1 MKKTIFLTLMILAC
15 IVKNY
20 AQTATITV
28 DANTNQGTLYRMEAY
43 NNVSGVNTGAAT
55 RDADYAFMN
64 SQGLHSK
71 ILRVWVSD
79 GLYDATTDTYNYS
92 NYYNYL
98 NSVSSLMADEILMCI
113 PGNVLIDSRAY
124 TPAQVKPVVKNI
136 IKHFKNLYP
145 KIKYI
150 EALNEPDLYTNTY
163 ITTANLYSYYKV
175 FYEAVNEVNAELSP
189 AVPLQV
195 GGAAI
200 SSFKYGGNW
209 VSALLDGYR
218 DDASANK
225 KLDFISYHTYSYK
238 ENPKE
243 TSTIRPIIEGWL
255 ASRGLSTTIPTLVT
269 ETGLF
274 PGAATSGT
282 EEDDALVQAA
292 GMASYVYW
300 EIGSQYNFPF
310 NWVMRHAA
318 EVRKDQLVTRP
329 NSYSDR
335 LTPYGNAMKMFSML
349 KATRISASTNTMDAN
364 GLGVYGLG
372 TKDANGLSVLVWNY
386 QHTATQDY
394 FTNLVVNNLS
404 SAFSSAG
411 IRKKVYRVDQRTSNN
426 YYNVS
431 DCNLQLVDDTV
442 IANPGATVNLSLGVM
457 TENSLQLVVL
467 EPASAPASNAF
478 GLGVNRQGNG
488 FALNWSTTSEI
499 NSVYFEV
506 FRSTDGTTFSK
517 IGTVAAAGSSSTVKP
532 YAFTDSAPINGINY
546 YQVKLVFTDSSRTA
560 SRVVNSFINIKNLS
574 SAIYYSFG
582 ATGSEN
588 GNATSGVPAW
598 LTASTIT
605 RNNAANN
612 GAVFSSVSPSNTY
625 SGASAAG
632 NAVMG
637 AFQGSLN
644 GKTVTYSGVTTT
656 IPVTPISALSYFEV
670 TLTPSADMAVNIAR
684 IDFGSRSIGSS
695 GGPANVV
702 IRSSLDNYAANVFS
716 QNINTGASWVAVN
729 AGFTAPLIGAKG
741 VPVTVRIYANDAVG
755 TTSANN
761 WRIDDLNITVNYA
774 EPLPQLH
781 TFTATENSANDV
793 QLNWQTSSEQNV
805 SRFDVLRSADGN
817 AFTAIG
823 QVTATG
829 NSSINQQYGF
839 IDPSPANGINYYQIR
854 EVFADAT
861 VTLSN
866 IQTVYTMPVDVAN
879 IYYNFGA
886 TGSENG
892 NPTSGV
898 PAGWLASAVTIV
910 NSPRTNTFFTS
921 ISNTGTYTGA
931 SQAGNA
937 VLIANA
943 GSLLGRTVTY
953 SGVTTTIPAGAISNL
968 SYFQVTLTPSASQAV
983 RLVSVSFG
991 SRSIGSSGGPANVV
1005 IRTSLDNYTSNIFMQ
1020 DLNANSAWQL
1030 VTAAVGGLVN
1040 GNIGQPVTIRIYA
1053 NDAVGSTTVNNWRI
1067 DDLNITTE
1075 LSSGIIL
1082 PVTLTKFTAT
1092 SVEKAVRLQWQI
1104 AAEED
1109 NTGYKVERSA
1119 DGKVYNELATVKTH
1133 MYIDNAPII
1142 GYSYYRLKVTGSN
1155 GELKYHGPVRV
1166 QFGKLNGNAID
1177 RVWITGSSLQL
1188 NVVSEKAGPATII
1201 IYDVLGHSLAS
1212 RQTQL
1217 AAGVNL
1223 VNMPVSLVKGTYI
1236 VQVKGEAFV
1245 ETKKVFNQ

>member
-1 MKKTIFLTLMILAC
+1 MKKTIFLTLMILTI

-20 AQTATITV
+20 GQSATITV
-28 DANTNQGTLYRMEAY
+28 NANTNQGTLFRMEAY

-79 GLYDATTDTYNYS
+79 GLYDAATGTYNYS

-150 EALNEPDLYTNTY
+150 EALNEPDLFINTN

-200 SSFKYGGNW
+200 SSFKYYSNW

-218 DDASANK
+218 DDVSAGK

-243 TSTIRPIIEGWL
+243 TSTIRPIVEGWL
-255 ASRGLSTTIPTLVT
+255 SSRGLSTTIPTLVT

-300 EIGSQYNFPF
+300 EIGSQYNIPF
-310 NWVMRHAA
+310 NWVQRHAA

-335 LTPYGNAMKMFSML
+335 LTPYGNSLKMFGMM
-349 KATRISASTNTMDAN
+349 KPTRIAATTNTMDAN
-364 GLGVYGLG
+364 GLGVYGLA
-372 TKDANGLSVLVWNY
+372 TKDANGISVLVWNY

-394 FTNLVVNNLS
+394 FTNLSVNNLS
-404 SAFSSAG
+404 AVFSSAG
-411 IRKKVYRVDQRTSNN
+411 IRKKVYRIDQRTSNY
-426 YYNVS
+426 YYNVGY
-431 DCNLQLVDDTV
+431 CNLQLVDDTV

-467 EPASAPASNAF
+467 EPAAAPASNAF

-488 FALNWSTTSEI
+488 FALNWSTTSET

-506 FRSTDGTTFSK
+506 LRSVDGSAFSK
-517 IGTVAAAGSSSTVKP
+517 IGSVPAAGSSATTRQ
-532 YAFTDSAPINGINY
+532 YNFTDATPVNGINY

-582 ATGSEN
+582 ATGAET
-588 GNATSGVPAW
+588 GNVTSGVPAG
-598 LTASTIT
+598 LTASALT

-625 SGASAAG
+625 TGASAAG

-637 AFQGSLN
+637 AFQGSLT

-656 IPVTPISALSYFEV
+656 LPVTPISALSYFEV
-670 TLTPSADMAVNIAR
+670 TLTPSPEMVVNIAR

-695 GGPANVV
+695 GGPANAV
-702 IRSSLDNYAANVFS
+702 IRSSLDNYATNVFS
-716 QNINTGASWVAVN
+716 QNINTGAVWVAVN
-729 AGFTAPLIGAKG
+729 AGFNAPLIGAAG

-781 TFTATENSANDV
+781 TFTATENAAHDV

-805 SRFDVLRSADGN
+805 NRFEVLRSADGN
-817 AFTAIG
+817 AFTSIG

-829 NSSINQQYGF
+829 NSIVNQQYGF
-839 IDPSPANGINYYQIR
+839 IDPLPANGINYYQIR

-861 VTLSN
+861 TVLSN
-866 IQTVYTMPVDVAN
+866 IQTVYAVPVDVAN

-898 PAGWLASAVTIV
+898 PAGWAASAVSIV

-921 ISNTGTYTGA
+921 ISNTGTYSGA

-953 SGVTTTIPAGAISNL
+953 SGVTTTIPAGPISNL
-968 SYFQVTLTPSASQAV
+968 SYFQVTITPSASQAV
-983 RLVSVSFG
+983 KLTSLSFG

-1005 IRTSLDNYTSNIFMQ
+1005 IRTSVDNYTSNIFMQ

-1030 VTAAVGGLVN
+1030 VTAAVGNLVN
-1040 GNIGQPVTIRIYA
+1040 GSIGQPVTIRIYA
-1053 NDAVGSTTVNNWRI
+1053 NDAVGSASVNNWRM
-1067 DDLNITTE
+1067 DDLIITTE

-1092 SVEKAVRLQWQI
+1092 TQEKAVRLQWQV
-1104 AAEED
+1104 ASEED
-1109 NTGYKVERSA
+1109 NTSYTIERSA
-1119 DGKVYNELATVKTH
+1119 DGKTYNELATVKAYT
-1133 MYIDNAPII
+1133 YVDNTPLA
-1142 GYSYYRLKVTGSN
+1142 GYSYYRLKVIGYNS
-1155 GELKYHGPVRV
+1155 GHKFYGPVRV
-1166 QFGKLNGNAID
+1166 QYGGANTNAID
-1177 RVWITGSSLQL
+1177 RLWITGSSLQL
-1188 NVVSEKAGPATII
+1188 NIVSEKAAPATIL
-1201 IYDVLGHSLAS
+1201 IYDVLGHCLAT

-1217 AAGVNL
+1217 SAGVNL
-1223 VNMPVSLVKGTYI
+1223 VSMPVPFVKGTYI
-1236 VQVKGEAFV
+1236 VQVRGEGFSLV
-1245 ETKKVFNQ
+1245 KKVVK